1 MEVREDEH
9 LPVNRREPRERGGHV
24 EVLRERARR
33 VRLSWFEERFAV
45 DSPDTRLAAPDQ
57 VRRPVAGDA
66 VHPRGEASPRGVEAS
81 RVLPHRS
88 KDVLNQFLSRP
99 PVSQVT
105 HPRPVDQPGVA
116 IVESREGAFVPG
128 CHPSHK
134 NFVFYTIHP
143 EPSPTAG
150 ENGHS
155 GLTPHRADDIPSVPV
170 IRRETFGA
178 SRYQPSHTEIYT
190 TGRAYRISVFAM
202 GIAVKIREG
211 RYAQVASDTA
221 ETKLRDVAQR
231 PARGSLGN
239 FLGDLRD
246 LLRYETLKAT
256 IKEFMRDDALGLGA
270 QLAFYLILAIF
281 PFILFCVAILD
292 AFSSASPQFAAELFD
307 YLRRLL
313 PAQVFDLIRTYTEN
327 TLRNED
333 TAPGLLSVGILDG
346 LGRLGSLCGPH
357 ERPQPCLR
365 RAGDA
370 SVLEGQGHRHPHDA
384 GPLGAHTDRSTA
396 PGRRP
401 LHRKDARRGTY
412 SGRRVHVRLEHSALA
427 AALLFMITT
436 VALLFYF
443 APDANQPFR
452 WITPGGVVGI
462 LLWVLAS
469 VAFNLYLSSDFNTT
483 RSTAR

>member
-1 MEVREDEH
+1 
-9 LPVNRREPRERGGHV
+9 
-24 EVLRERARR
+24 
-33 VRLSWFEERFAV
+33 
-45 DSPDTRLAAPDQ
+45 
-57 VRRPVAGDA
+57 
-66 VHPRGEASPRGVEAS
+66 
-81 RVLPHRS
+81 
-88 KDVLNQFLSRP
+88 
-99 PVSQVT
+99 
-105 HPRPVDQPGVA
+105 
-116 IVESREGAFVPG
+116 
-128 CHPSHK
+128 
-134 NFVFYTIHP
+134 
-143 EPSPTAG
+143 
-150 ENGHS
+150 
-155 GLTPHRADDIPSVPV
+155 
-170 IRRETFGA
+170 
-178 SRYQPSHTEIYT
+178 
-190 TGRAYRISVFAM
+190 
-202 GIAVKIREG
+202 
-211 RYAQVASDTA
+211 VASDTA

-333 TAPGLLSVGILDG
+333 TAPGLLSVGILGTVWAASGAFAALMNALNRAYDVQETRPFWKVRGIAILMMLG
-346 LGRLGSLCGPH
+346 LSALILIG
-357 ERPQPCLR
+357 
-365 RAGDA
+365 
-370 SVLEGQGHRHPHDA
+370 VLLLVA
-384 GPLGAHTDRSTA
+384 GPSIGRTLAEVLTLGDEFMF
-396 PGRRP
+396 
-401 LHRKDARRGTY
+401 
-412 SGRRVHVRLEHSALA
+412 VWNIVRWP

-436 VALLFYF
+436 VALLFYY

-469 VAFNLYLSSDFNTT
+469 VAFNLYLSSDFNTYNKIYGSIGTVIILLLYLYISSLTILFGATLNATLVRIKEEVSGEQILDAEPASDKPDITDKET
-483 RSTAR
+483 RNTEG